1 MCPTA
6 FFFYFSPVQL
16 TCLCQWLWEDKKLFI
31 CLICLEVCARLGKIV
46 RPSLL
51 LLYVAQNT
59 WTSQKATSYTDN
71 GEMVSPPVASVSSTC
86 FVKMWQEKSKAADIG
101 HSQRR
106 IFDVICVASGARKA
120 YCGVEEKAS
129 FGLASFLASW
139 TDRLRQLSRLQN
151 SNYVIPETH

>member
-1 MCPTA
+1 MFVSVTVRRQETFHLSYLSWGVSQACYDCQT
-6 FFFYFSPVQL
+6 FSTITV
-16 TCLCQWLWEDKKLFI
+16 E
-31 CLICLEVCARLGKIV
+31 
-46 RPSLL
+46 
-51 LLYVAQNT
+51 YVAQNT

-86 FVKMWQEKSKAADIG
+86 FIKMWQENSKAADIG

-106 IFDVICVASGARKA
+106 IFDAICGASGARKA